1 MRVQWLALQWRCSEG
16 CSGVAVGCSAV
27 AVWLQRT
34 EQRGRRRVVI
44 LGGDDEDGVGVLV
57 RVRMRVRVGAMG

>member
-1 MRVQWLALQWRCSEG
+1 MGVQWRCSG
-16 CSGVAVGCSAV
+16 I

>member
-1 MRVQWLALQWRCSEG
+1 MQVGSSGGAVGVQWRCSG
-16 CSGVAVGCSAV
+16 V

>member
-1 MRVQWLALQWRCSEG
+1 MGVQWG
-16 CSGVAVGCSAV
+16 CSGVAVGS
-27 AVWLQRT
+27 QRT
-34 EQRGRRRVVI
+34 EQRGRRRMVI